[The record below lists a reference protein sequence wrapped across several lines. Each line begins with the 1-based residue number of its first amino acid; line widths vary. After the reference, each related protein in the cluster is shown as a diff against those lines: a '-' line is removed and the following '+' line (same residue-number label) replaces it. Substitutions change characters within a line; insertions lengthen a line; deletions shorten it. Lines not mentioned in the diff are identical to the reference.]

1 MGPINKV
8 NGAEIAWFSREYG
21 NVGIFSS
28 VKTST
33 VDLIK
38 KHILL

>member
-21 NVGIFSS
+21 NVGIVSQ
-28 VKTST
+28 VKTAT
-33 VDLIK
+33 GDLIK